1 MDCATDLI
9 AEPSLG
15 IGRLTPA
22 MKQRLRAAWAR
33 QEIKRLPRPVTLSV
47 IGTTI
52 RIEETDHA

>member
-1 MDCATDLI
+1 MDYSLDFI

-33 QEIKRLPRPVTLSV
+33 QEIKRLPQPVTLRV
-47 IGTTI
+47 IGNAI
-52 RIEETDHA
+52 RIEEAE